1 MKIVS
6 IMNAKGGVGKST
18 LTSNLV
24 GFSKEMG
31 FEIAICDLDKQNAIT
46 NWHKKSK
53 LKLLKLKIDDLN
65 KINKNK
71 DIDYLF
77 IDTPAA
83 IKKNLIEKIIKISN
97 FCIIPFTE
105 SMIDIRYTKKFLRIL
120 KKLNKNRRVKIFLVL
135 NKLRFSKNN
144 SIKKKEIEKKI
155 LNKVHATILGT
166 KSFDQQMEKGSIITK
181 SSYPKILNIRDQFI
195 NLINKF

>member
-53 LKLLKLKIDDLN
+53 LKLLKLK
-65 KINKNK
+65 
-71 DIDYLF
+71 
-77 IDTPAA
+77 
-83 IKKNLIEKIIKISN
+83 
-97 FCIIPFTE
+97 
-105 SMIDIRYTKKFLRIL
+105 SMI
-120 KKLNKNRRVKIFLVL
+120 
-135 NKLRFSKNN
+135 
-144 SIKKKEIEKKI
+144 
-155 LNKVHATILGT
+155 
-166 KSFDQQMEKGSIITK
+166 
-181 SSYPKILNIRDQFI
+181 
-195 NLINKF
+195 